1 MSQSASIAMIFPDRA
16 ESPKDVGLWM
26 GVLALLVLVSF
37 GPAMQGG
44 FIWDDP
50 RHVTENLALR
60 SAEVTEAWQER
71 GQDFVTVHFLASL
84 LDYTVDECSG
94 QVVEGS
100 RTEPVKF
107 EEFWTF
113 VRPVGPNAWRLSAI
127 QQG

>member
-60 SAEVTEAWQER
+60 SAEGLWKIWFAPSRGTPETYVTPQYYPLTHTTYWIEYHLWDLNPI
-71 GQDFVTVHFLASL
+71 GYHVVNL
-84 LDYTVDECSG
+84 LLHG
-94 QVVEGS
+94 
-100 RTEPVKF
+100 
-107 EEFWTF
+107 
-113 VRPVGPNAWRLSAI
+113 
-127 QQG
+127 